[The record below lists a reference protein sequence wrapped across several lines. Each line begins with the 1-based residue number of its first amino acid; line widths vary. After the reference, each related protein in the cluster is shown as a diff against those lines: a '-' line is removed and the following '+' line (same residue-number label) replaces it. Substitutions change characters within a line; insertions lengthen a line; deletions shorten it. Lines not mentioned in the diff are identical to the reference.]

1 MAAVSGESWKREE
14 LDAILSSYFQ
24 PPADRVLTLML
35 FVGPRFSVMSSQHLW
50 VMNNKNRVT
59 KKKRNKHIHR
69 YFGAFNKCSGQAKV
83 CNLSWQ
89 MPRKCFSNELWFY
102 FGFFCLRRQVP
113 FFWANE
119 SSQVPPTLH
128 FS

>member
-1 MAAVSGESWKREE
+1 
-14 LDAILSSYFQ
+14 
-24 PPADRVLTLML
+24 
-35 FVGPRFSVMSSQHLW
+35 
-50 VMNNKNRVT
+50 
-59 KKKRNKHIHR
+59 
-69 YFGAFNKCSGQAKV
+69 
-83 CNLSWQ
+83 

-128 FS
+128 FSWMNFRGTLPACSADQLMLSKLGSGSIRVLKLHLEDAQMGDSSQNSQGKDVGTWVLGSWASGFEFAIGMWQ